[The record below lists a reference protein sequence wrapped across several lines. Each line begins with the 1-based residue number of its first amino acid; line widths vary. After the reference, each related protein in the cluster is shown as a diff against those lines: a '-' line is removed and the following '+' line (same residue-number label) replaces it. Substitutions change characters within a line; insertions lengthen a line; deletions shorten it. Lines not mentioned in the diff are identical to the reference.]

1 MVIGGGMMAK
11 AFSAFL
17 ADSGIVIFAS
27 GVSDSLESR
36 REAFERERTLLLRAR
51 EENSDKLMVY
61 FGTCSVLDPDR
72 RDTPYVQHK
81 IEMESLLQN
90 ADGPWMILRL
100 PLAIGPMHRSR
111 TLAQFLYEKISTEQ
125 PFEVW
130 AHATRYPIDVAD
142 SFRIASH
149 FIGKRSMW
157 NRRINLA
164 LRAFSVLEFVRSME
178 NIVGKAASYGVI
190 PRGTHYELS
199 CPEVMAVASR
209 LNLDFSEL
217 YLDRVLQKYFRRDA
231 AQGESWKS

>member
-1 MVIGGGMMAK
+1 
-11 AFSAFL
+11 
-17 ADSGIVIFAS
+17 
-27 GVSDSLESR
+27 
-36 REAFERERTLLLRAR
+36 
-51 EENSDKLMVY
+51 MVY
-61 FGTCSVLDPDR
+61 FGTCSVVDPDR

-111 TLAQFLYEKISTEQ
+111 TLAQFLYKQVSNEQ

-142 SFRIASH
+142 TFRIASH
-149 FIGKRSMW
+149 IIGQQSMW

-164 LRAFSVLEFVRSME
+164 LRAFKILDFVRSME
-178 NIVGKAASYGVI
+178 NIVGKTARYELI
-190 PRGTHYELS
+190 PKGKHYELL
-199 CPEVMAVASR
+199 CPEVNAVASR